1 MDLHQLRSVVAVAQC
16 GSISK
21 AAKKLYMGQPNLS
34 KSLRE
39 LEQELGCP
47 LFQRTAQGVAPTEA
61 GEAFLASAQE
71 ILRQVDELTARYQ
84 PRAERLAFSVSG
96 PRSSYLASAFC
107 SWMQSAATGSFRLRY
122 RETTPMN
129 VLSDVAEEAAQ
140 AGILRYQVQAEDY
153 YENLVVEKGLYQAP
167 LWEFR
172 MAVLLHRG
180 HPLAGLKELTPQQLS
195 ECPRIVQGDM
205 SPTLSDMP
213 GGGGEIAVFD
223 RAGQFDLLRSAAGS
237 YFWSCPAPEEV
248 LVREGLVQRPCR
260 GAVRCRDTFVWKG
273 RMLPEAAGLLDAIRA
288 EIDGLGRRSFP

>member
-39 LEQELGCP
+39 LEQELGRP

-61 GEAFLASAQE
+61 GETFLASAQE
-71 ILRQVDELTARYQ
+71 ILKQVDQLAAQYQ
-84 PRAERLAFSVSG
+84 PRAEQLSFSVSG
-96 PRSSYLASAFC
+96 PRSSYLAGAFC
-107 SWMQSAATGSFRLRY
+107 SWMQASASGPYRLRY
-122 RETTPMN
+122 RETTPTN
-129 VLSDVAEEAAQ
+129 VLSDVVEEEAQ

-172 MAVLLHRG
+172 MAVLLHRS
-180 HPLAGLKELTPQQLS
+180 HPLAGLKELTLQQLS

-205 SPTLSDMP
+205 SPTLSDAAD
-213 GGGGEIAVFD
+213 GGGEIVVFD
-223 RAGQFDLLRSAAGS
+223 RAGQFDLLRSAEGS
-237 YFWSCPAPEEV
+237 YLWSCPAPEEV
-248 LVREGLVQRPCR
+248 LAREGLVQRPCR
-260 GAVRCRDTFVWKG
+260 EASRCRDTFVWKG
-273 RMLPEAAGLLDAIRA
+273 RMLPEAAGLLEAVRA
-288 EIDGLGRRSFP
+288 EIDGLTRNCR

>member
-1 MDLHQLRSVVAVAQC
+1 MELHQLRSVVAVAQY

-39 LEQELGCP
+39 LEQELGRP

-61 GEAFLASAQE
+61 GEAFLESARE
-71 ILRQVDELTARYQ
+71 ILKQVDQLTARYQ
-84 PRAERLAFSVSG
+84 PRAERLSFSVSG
-96 PRSSYLASAFC
+96 PRSSYLSSAFC
-107 SWMQSAATGSFRLRY
+107 GWMQGAAAGLFRLRY

-129 VLSDVAEEAAQ
+129 VLSDVAEEEAQ

-172 MAVLLHRG
+172 MAVLLHRS
-180 HPLAGLKELTPQQLS
+180 HPLAGLKEITPQQLS

-205 SPTLSDMP
+205 SPTLSDAA

-223 RAGQFDLLRSAAGS
+223 RAGQFDMLRSTAGS
-237 YFWSCPAPEEV
+237 YLWSCPVPEEV

-260 GAVRCRDTFVWKG
+260 SAGRCRDTFVWKG

-288 EIDGLGRRSFP
+288 EIDGLGWRSFS